1 MSIVLPRFVDAKRL
15 ASGAM
20 AYYWHPPAYWK
31 KQAKL
36 AGRRFPFQS
45 APLGTDLSAT
55 QLAEA
60 AAVHNL
66 AFDEW
71 RTAGGHRDG
80 PGRPPAIRRYGAHGS
95 VAWLLES
102 YLASE
107 MFKRRV
113 AERSRADYR
122 RLLGSIVKLPTALA
136 NAPCFGDL
144 PIASVTPAAAEVVYA
159 KMIEGQKFRRGEKA
173 MMYLKTVWK
182 VMQPHHPS
190 LFRKDVP
197 NPWPGVQRVKWKRE
211 TKVAHGRDDVYVFAE
226 AAIAMNYPELAA
238 AAVICFE
245 WLHRPENVLAGYV
258 RWPDYVP
265 RRQIRMEH
273 RKTGENTQHPL
284 VDADGEPFYA
294 DAEAILAQV
303 PRRGVPI
310 VLRADGTLYEPTR
323 CAQLVRKVANAAG
336 LPKSFTLDSCRH
348 GGMTELEEAGLTDGQ
363 GRALSAH
370 RSRAYE
376 GYAKRTE
383 KRMLAAT
390 RRRHAYVAGG
400 G

>member
-1 MSIVLPRFVDAKRL
+1 MSIELPRFVDAKRL

-31 KQAKL
+31 KQAKA

-45 APLGTDLSAT
+45 APLGTNLSAA

-71 RTAGGHRDG
+71 RAAGGHRDG
-80 PGRPPAIRRYGAHGS
+80 PGRPPAIRRYGVHGS
-95 VAWLLES
+95 VAWLLET

-107 MFKRRV
+107 IFKRRV

-122 RLLGSIVKLPTALA
+122 RLLGQVIKVPTTAGIGT
-136 NAPCFGDL
+136 CFGDL
-144 PIASVTPAAAEVVYA
+144 PVASVTPAAAEKVYA
-159 KMIEGQKFRRGEKA
+159 RMIEGEKFRRGEKA
-173 MMYLKTVWK
+173 LMYLKTAWDL
-182 VMQPHHPS
+182 MQPHHPG

-197 NPWPGVQRVKWKRE
+197 NPWLKVQRVKWQRQAKA
-211 TKVAHGRDDVYVFAE
+211 AHGRDEVYAFAE
-226 AAIAMNYPELAA
+226 AAIARKFPELAA

-245 WLHRPENVLAGYV
+245 WLQRPENVLAGYV

-265 RRQIRMEH
+265 GQQIRIEH
-273 RKTGENTQHPL
+273 HKTAERVQHPL
-284 VDADGEPFYA
+284 VDLDGQPFYA

-303 PRRGVPI
+303 PKRGVPI

-323 CAQLVRKVANAAG
+323 CAQLVRKVADAAG

-348 GGMTELEEAGLTDGQ
+348 GGMTELEEAELTDGQ

-370 RSRAYE
+370 KSRAYE

-383 KRMLAAT
+383 KRVLAAT
-390 RRRHAYVAGG
+390 RRRFAYVAGA
-400 G
+400 